1 MESLTTKQDR
11 LTAGEAAE
19 RAGAAMGDALVK
31 ELLNLRGKPQEEAFR
46 ATRNKL
52 HALAKLPHADR
63 AAEGF
68 AVTLV
73 SVLVTGI
80 DNLPTERGLK

>member
-1 MESLTTKQDR
+1 MDALTTTQDR

-19 RAGAAMGDALVK
+19 RTGAAMGDALVK
-31 ELLNLRGKPQEEAFR
+31 ELLCLRGKPQEEAFR

-52 HALAKLPHADR
+52 QALANVPHADR

-68 AVTLV
+68 AVALM

-80 DNLPTERGLK
+80 ANLPTDGGVK

>member
-1 MESLTTKQDR
+1 MESLTTTQDR

-19 RAGAAMGDALVK
+19 RAGAAMCDALVK
-31 ELLNLRGKPQEEAFR
+31 ELFNLRGKPQVEAFR

-52 HALAKLPHADR
+52 QALAKLPHADR

-73 SVLVTGI
+73 SLLVTGI
-80 DNLPTERGLK
+80 DSLPTNGGLK